1 MLILF
6 LRAVL
11 LYAFI
16 LFILRMTGKRQ
27 IADLQPFDL
36 IITMAIA
43 DLAATAISDTDI
55 PLLYSVIPILAL
67 YLVQQAVAFLSLRS
81 KGFRTFVCGS
91 PLLLVREGV
100 LQEDVMR
107 QANYTVAD
115 LSDHLRAGS
124 VFDMRSVQYAILETN
139 GTLSVLEKQ
148 KADQPQP
155 KLSYMLILDGELCK
169 TALRHLRIPPKA
181 LRTLLRRYGVRDMKD
196 VFYLQYVGD
205 GSLRLQMK
213 ERCGAKVKDI
223 PKKEAKALCSYE

>member
-11 LYAFI
+11 LYVFI

-43 DLAATAISDTDI
+43 DLASTAIADTDI
-55 PLLYSVIPILAL
+55 PLLYSVVPILAL

-81 KGFRTFVCGS
+81 RRFRTFVCGS

-100 LQEDVMR
+100 LQEGIMR
-107 QANYTVAD
+107 QANYTVSD
-115 LSDHLRAGS
+115 LSDHLRAQQ
-124 VFDMRSVQYAILETN
+124 VFDLKSVQYAILETN
-139 GTLSVLEKQ
+139 GSLSVLEKQ

-155 KLSYMLILDGELCK
+155 RLSYMLVLDGELCR
-169 TALRHLRIPPKA
+169 TALKHLRIRPKA
-181 LRTLLRRYGVRDMKD
+181 LKELLRRFGVTDMGD
-196 VFYLQYVGD
+196 VFYLQYLGD
-205 GSLRLQMK
+205 GSLRLQLK
-213 ERCGAKVKDI
+213 AKRGAKIKDI
-223 PKKEAKALCSYE
+223 PKKEAKELCL